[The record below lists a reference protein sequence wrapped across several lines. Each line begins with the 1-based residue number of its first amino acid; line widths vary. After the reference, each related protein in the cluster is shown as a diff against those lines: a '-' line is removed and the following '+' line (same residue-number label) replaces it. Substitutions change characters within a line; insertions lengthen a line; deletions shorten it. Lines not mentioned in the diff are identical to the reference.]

1 MDATRLIVANR
12 QALAQA
18 TDVAAVIAEVWQ
30 AQALAQAV
38 GACLAA
44 RGDPALRDAARAL
57 CLAGGRARD
66 TAQSQGA
73 RSPVI
78 RAARLTGVR
87 DPAAVLRRLL
97 ALLAE
102 TGAAVATLACTTEDE
117 RVYWQCI
124 DALDATD
131 ETKDRV
137 RALLRQYGARRP
149 EPPEEPPPAPP

>member
-1 MDATRLIVANR
+1 MDATRLITATR

-18 TDVAAVIAEVWQ
+18 PDVAAMIAEAWQ

-44 RGDPALRDAARAL
+44 RGDPASRDAARAL

-66 TAQSQGA
+66 TAGPQGSRPLA
-73 RSPVI
+73 V

-87 DPAAVLRRLL
+87 DPTTALRRLL

-102 TGAAVATLACTTEDE
+102 TGAALATLACTTEDE
-117 RVYWQCI
+117 RDYWSCV

-137 RALLRQYGARRP
+137 RALLRQYGTRRP
-149 EPPEEPPPAPP
+149 DAPGAAPPAPP